1 MFKTFERPK
10 AYSDL
15 NSAEFEK
22 ELKSNRDAVVVD
34 VRTGAEFNSGK
45 IPGAINIDLMSSDFD
60 TQVAGLDKT
69 RKYLVYCRSGN
80 RSAQACELMA
90 SHGLKAANLAGGMIS
105 WRGETG

>member
-1 MFKTFERPK
+1 MFKIFERSK

-34 VRTGAEFNSGK
+34 VRTKAEFNSGK
-45 IPGAINIDLMSSDFD
+45 IPGAINVDVMGSDFD

-80 RSAQACELMA
+80 RSALACSVMA
-90 SHGLKAANLAGGMIS
+90 SHGVEAANLAGGIIS
-105 WRGETG
+105 WRGEIV